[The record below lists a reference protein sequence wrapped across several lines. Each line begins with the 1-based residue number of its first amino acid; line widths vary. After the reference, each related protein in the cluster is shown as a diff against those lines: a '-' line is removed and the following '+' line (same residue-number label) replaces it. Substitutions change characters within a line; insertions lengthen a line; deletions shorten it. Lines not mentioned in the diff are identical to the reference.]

1 MIKCLICG
9 YETKMS
15 LQNHLKYSHN
25 MTCKDYENE
34 YKVPSK
40 SQEWSDMMTKR
51 NKSNK
56 MREASRNKSKK
67 AIENISKSATE
78 RNKNMWKNPEYRK
91 HMKETLSRTQRNYM
105 NSEEGKKRQREVML
119 KNWSNPKIAERM
131 LNAPKSNWG
140 CAKRKVYYSEK
151 FNKEFKLKSIG
162 ELEFLLTCESIDSIT
177 FLDYESVHI
186 KTSDKIYTPDFR
198 VVQDGK
204 VYIIEVKYD
213 NLYQD
218 NMKIVNIAL
227 DYCLENNFEFCWMR
241 RFKEIP
247 QLKKNKLLSE
257 FVLCRS
263 KNG

>member
-9 YETKMS
+9 YETGMS

-25 MTCKDYENE
+25 MTCRDYENK
-34 YKVPSK
+34 YKVSSK
-40 SQEWSDMMTKR
+40 SQEWTDMMVKR
-51 NKSNK
+51 NKSDK
-56 MREASRNKSKK
+56 MRK
-67 AIENISKSATE
+67 AIRNRSKEVMSKNISE
-78 RNKNMWKNPEYRK
+78 RNKKMWKDPEYRK

-119 KNWSNPKIAERM
+119 KNWSNPEIAKRM
-131 LNAPKSNWG
+131 LDAPKSNWG

-151 FNKEFKLKSIG
+151 FNKEFKLKSTG
-162 ELEFLLTCESIDSIT
+162 ELEFLLICESIDSIT
-177 FLDYESVHI
+177 SLDYESIHI
-186 KTSDKIYTPDFR
+186 KTFDKIYTPDFR